1 MPIYEYEC
9 NGCGHHMEAIQKF
22 SDKPLRKCPACGKQR
37 LKKLISAAAF
47 HLKGTGWYATDFK
60 DKPKSAKGEEAK
72 SGAPSNGDKTE
83 AKTESKTETK
93 SETSKDNVSKSK
105 PAASSG

>member
-37 LKKLISAAAF
+37 LKKLVSAAAF

-60 DKPKSAKGEEAK
+60 DKPKSAK
-72 SGAPSNGDKTE
+72 SGGDKAE
-83 AKTESKTETK
+83 ASSSGDK
-93 SETSKDNVSKSK
+93 SETKKESKSESSTDTATKSK
-105 PAASSG
+105 PAASAG